1 MELNAK
7 EMVVKLAN
15 VLDGKKGKDILVLET
30 QDVTTLA
37 DYFILCTGT
46 SAPHLKALADSC
58 ELAMKEAGAPP
69 HHIEGRRGGTW
80 VLQDY
85 ADVVLHLFS
94 EEAREF
100 YALDH
105 LWADAKRV
113 ELQALAA
120 E

>member
-1 MELNAK
+1 MNAK
-7 EMVVKLAN
+7 EMVTKLATI
-15 VLDGKKGKDILVLET
+15 LDDKKGKDILLLET
-30 QDVTTLA
+30 QDVTSLA

-58 ELAMKEAGAPP
+58 ELAMKELGAPP

-105 LWADAKRV
+105 LWADARTV
-113 ELQALAA
+113 ELQTLM
-120 E
+120 EE